1 MLGENRSSIMI
12 GVAVVI
18 LRGTFSS
25 TLGPIAW
32 LYMAETVKPDI
43 IPYGTFINWMIATLV
58 MFSYPILTEIIGG
71 PGWIFLLNGVL
82 CILTTLVNALTL
94 VETKN
99 RN

>member
-1 MLGENRSSIMI
+1 M
-12 GVAVVI
+12 VI
-18 LRGTFSS
+18 VRGTFSS
-25 TLGPIAW
+25 TLGPIPW

-58 MFSYPILTEIIGG
+58 MFSYPILTEIMGG
-71 PGWIFLLNGVL
+71 PGWIFIFNGFL
-82 CILTTLVNALTL
+82 CIITTLVNALTL